1 MKILAILL
9 LSLLPLLAEVGKIVY
24 IKGDVSL
31 MRNGQPKVSVVGMAL
46 EEKDVLSTKQ
56 DALVKLLF
64 ADRSAVSIGSKSEF
78 SIENYLFDE
87 KKNSTAEFKMKKG
100 VFRIITGKIAKISP
114 EKFKFKTKTVTIG
127 IRGTIF
133 SGVMENNK
141 EEFFCEKGSIYVS
154 SKGVSI
160 DVSKGYKTLVVPGRA
175 PIAAKPYTA
184 SDIQKIHTGTKG
196 WKDKKCKK

>member
-1 MKILAILL
+1 MKILVIVLL
-9 LSLLPLLAEVGKIVY
+9 WLLPLLADVGKIIY

-31 MRNGQPKVSVVGMAL
+31 IRNGQLKPSVVGMKL
-46 EEKDVLSTKQ
+46 EEKDTLSTKK

-64 ADRSAVSIGSKSEF
+64 ADKSAVSIGSKSEF
-78 SIENYLFDE
+78 SIENYLYDE
-87 KKNSTAEFKMKKG
+87 KKNSAVAFKMKRG

-133 SGVMENNK
+133 SGTMEKDK
-141 EEFFCEKGSIYVS
+141 EEFFCEKGGIYVS
-154 SKGVSI
+154 SHGISV
-160 DVSKGYKTLVVPGRA
+160 DVDKGYKTFVTPGRS
-175 PIAAKPYTA
+175 PIAAKPYTD
-184 SDIQKIHTGTKG
+184 SDIQKIHTRTNG